1 MPVVV
6 VHVPS
11 SISQQ
16 GAYKQRNYTYLIQ
29 IDNKEKTAYA
39 FMQSQLEK
47 KNLYQKKTSIQLF
60 TMEYISLSGDNF
72 APLYF

>member
-1 MPVVV
+1 VQLLHMPAVV

-47 KNLYQKKTSIQLF
+47 KIVSEKNINSVIYHGI
-60 TMEYISLSGDNF
+60 YILVWG
-72 APLYF
+72 